1 MVSTLIWIAI
11 IIGVF
16 FVGIGVSYAH
26 FANTYDP
33 MSMKFQNQE
42 LFNQMMSNNPK
53 MSQQWMDSGM
63 MNQQQMMQNSN
74 YVMEWMAKDPKH
86 VEQMSKIMKE
96 DHVFMSKM
104 MSTMMNDPELRLQ
117 MIGHMSET
125 PEAFKEMMSMM
136 GSVNMTDHMGSGMNQ
151 QMIGNIS
158 QDGMMM
164 GNMTTMT
171 HGNMVMELMKAPET
185 REKMMELMKKHISE
199 MNELFSSNLSYDEF
213 NMKMADL
220 LQDHMQSMQ
229 DLMSNRQMTGMMH
242 P

>member
-1 MVSTLIWIAI
+1 MVSTPIWIAI

-16 FVGIGVSYAH
+16 FVGTGVSYAH

-53 MSQQWMDSGM
+53 MSQQWMDLGM

-104 MSTMMNDPELRLQ
+104 MSTMMNDPDLRLQ
-117 MIGHMSET
+117 MIGHMSEN
-125 PEAFKEMMSMM
+125 PEALKQMMSML
-136 GSVNMTDHMGSGMNQ
+136 GSNMTDNMSGMDDN
-151 QMIGNIS
+151 
-158 QDGMMM
+158 MM
-164 GNMTTMT
+164 N
-171 HGNMVMELMKAPET
+171 
-185 REKMMELMKKHISE
+185 
-199 MNELFSSNLSYDEF
+199 
-213 NMKMADL
+213 
-220 LQDHMQSMQ
+220 
-229 DLMSNRQMTGMMH
+229 H